1 MGRKPVEIPMKQ
13 RADSGS
19 SYMSEVSAHSF
30 DSTLAKH
37 GCTDILCS
45 IIFVIFI
52 VALAVVSV
60 FSYYEGNPSNLILP
74 HDSAG

>member
-13 RADSGS
+13 RADSES
-19 SYMSEVSAHSF
+19 SYMSEVSEHSF
-30 DSTLAKH
+30 DSTLSKH

-45 IIFVIFI
+45 IIFIIFI
-52 VALAVVSV
+52 VALAAVSV